1 MTVSEH
7 WLTEARAKP
16 RSTGSFHWIF
26 KLSLLMQTPGNHMVL
41 MALATELDV
50 LEVLFRNQNKTFF
63 LYILL
68 KDQNCDIPSSTKR
81 GPIRVLVFQHLK
93 QLFMFIQLQIATKHH
108 VFFLSVNKNLNDSS
122 LKSPLRWLRFPWNS
136 SEDTLTVKLSH

>member
-7 WLTEARAKP
+7 WLTEARANL

-50 LEVLFRNQNKTFF
+50 LEVLFRNQNKTF

-68 KDQNCDIPSSTKR
+68 KD
-81 GPIRVLVFQHLK
+81 
-93 QLFMFIQLQIATKHH
+93 
-108 VFFLSVNKNLNDSS
+108 
-122 LKSPLRWLRFPWNS
+122 
-136 SEDTLTVKLSH
+136 